1 MKSQILT
8 KRYVQGFVN
17 SVREDAEFFSLSRQL
32 ASFQSLLSVH
42 KKLKDVLTRPFL
54 PPAKKVEVARELL
67 ARMSLN
73 GKASRFILL
82 LVEKSRLDLLPGILE
97 SLPEMWN
104 TKKGLLTFEVSSAV
118 PLADLQK
125 EKLKEE
131 MARFTGGSVAL
142 KYKVDASLIG
152 GLSLKRGNII
162 YDISVKGSLS
172 RIKEKIGKE

>member
-1 MKSQILT
+1 MKSQILI

-17 SVREDAEFFSLSRQL
+17 SVREDAEFSSLSRQI
-32 ASFQSLLSVH
+32 ADFQSFLSAH
-42 KKLKDVLTRPFL
+42 KKVKDVLTSPFL
-54 PPAKKVEVARELL
+54 PSAKKVDVARELL
-67 ARMSLN
+67 ARIPLN
-73 GKASRFILL
+73 GKVSRFILL

-104 TKKGLLTFEVSSAV
+104 TKKGILTFEVSSAV
-118 PLADLQK
+118 PLPDPQK
-125 EKLKEE
+125 KKMEEE
-131 MARFTGGSVAL
+131 MARFAGGPVAL
-142 KYKVDASLIG
+142 KFKVDASLIG